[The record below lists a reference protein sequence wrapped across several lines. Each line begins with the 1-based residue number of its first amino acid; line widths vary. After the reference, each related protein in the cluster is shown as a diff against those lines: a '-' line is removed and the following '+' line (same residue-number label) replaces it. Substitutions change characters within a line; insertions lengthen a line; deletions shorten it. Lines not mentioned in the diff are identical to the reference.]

1 MTDTLYKLTCFTER
15 HAKAN
20 VTHVH
25 TNGAWFN
32 NNHLEHLLQEAQI
45 KKKKDLGDVPHIF
58 YLVKNNA
65 AKSD

>member
-25 TNGAWFN
+25 TNVAWFN
-32 NNHLEHLLQEAQI
+32 NNHLEQLLQEAQI
-45 KKKKDLGDVPHIF
+45 KKKKRFRGCPPYILF
-58 YLVKNNA
+58 SK
-65 AKSD
+65 K